1 MDRDRRQRLL
11 ARLEETHDGPLLGLS
26 LAFLAIWLAPLLFDV
41 PQDWDVPLEVAT
53 WSIWAVF
60 AVDLSSRTY
69 LAENRRQYLL
79 RNWPDLLVV
88 LLPFLRVL
96 RLLAL
101 IAVAIHVWSRWRDF
115 FKQSGFP
122 IILGAA
128 AGIVG
133 LSASL
138 VFYFERSTEGSI
150 QTLGDGLWWAVVTVT
165 TVGYG
170 DLYPKTA
177 AGRMVAAAL
186 MLVGA
191 GLFAVFT
198 ARVAAFFVQAE
209 ERDRQLMDIVDR
221 LDRIESLIAS
231 LPPAVG
237 HGAEGQ
243 ESAVRSR
250 EESS

>member
-11 ARLEETHDGPLLGLS
+11 ARLEQNNDRPLLILS
-26 LAFLAIWLAPLLFDV
+26 VFFLAIWLIPLALDL
-41 PQDWDVPLEVAT
+41 PPELELPLEVAS

-60 AVDLSSRTY
+60 VVDLSARTY
-69 LAENRRQYLL
+69 LAENRPRYLL

-101 IAVAIHVWSRWRDF
+101 IAVVIHVWSRWRDF
-115 FKQSGFP
+115 FKQSGFH
-122 IILGAA
+122 IILGAT
-128 AGIVG
+128 AGIV
-133 LSASL
+133 LLCASL
-138 VFYFERSTEGSI
+138 VVYLERTSGGSI
-150 QTLGDGLWWAVVTVT
+150 ETLGDGLWWAVVTVT

-170 DLYPKTA
+170 DLYPKTTG
-177 AGRMVAAAL
+177 GRIVATVL

-209 ERDRQLMDIVDR
+209 ERDERLMDIAQR
-221 LDRIESLIAS
+221 LDRIESLLEGRPS
-231 LPPAVG
+231 
-237 HGAEGQ
+237 AE
-243 ESAVRSR
+243 R
-250 EESS
+250 EDVD

>member
-11 ARLEETHDGPLLGLS
+11 ARLEESHDGPLLCLS
-26 LAFLAIWLAPLLFDV
+26 LAFLAIWLAPLLFDI

-69 LAENRRQYLL
+69 LAEDRRQYLL

-101 IAVAIHVWSRWRDF
+101 IAVAIHLWSRWRDF
-115 FKQSGFP
+115 FRQSGFH
-122 IILGAA
+122 IILGATT
-128 AGIVG
+128 GMVF
-133 LSASL
+133 LCASL
-138 VFYFERSTEGSI
+138 VFYFERTTGGSI
-150 QTLGDGLWWAVVTVT
+150 ETLGDGLWWAVVTVT

-170 DLYPKTA
+170 DLYPKTV
-177 AGRMVAAAL
+177 AGRIVAAAL

-209 ERDRQLMDIVDR
+209 ERDERLTDIAQR
-221 LDRIESLIAS
+221 LDRIESLLDGRPS
-231 LPPAVG
+231 
-237 HGAEGQ
+237 AEG
-243 ESAVRSR
+243 EDVDL
-250 EESS
+250 